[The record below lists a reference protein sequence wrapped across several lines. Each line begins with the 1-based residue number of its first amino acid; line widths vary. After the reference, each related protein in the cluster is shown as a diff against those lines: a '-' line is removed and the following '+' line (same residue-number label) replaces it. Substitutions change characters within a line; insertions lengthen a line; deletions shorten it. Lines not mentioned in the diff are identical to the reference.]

1 MNKVF
6 NQAADV
12 LADEEFS
19 AWYFRQS
26 PEAVQE
32 WEQWLQAN
40 PQYSMLVE
48 EAIAFMEAMPRERVM
63 RNEADTEKQLQQLT
77 RRISETAELPATPL
91 KKRTYRIFWQAAAAV
106 LLLAG
111 AFGIWKWV
119 TPAET
124 SLRTAYGQTISEA
137 LPDGSNLLLN
147 ANSQVKLGKS
157 WNNGK
162 DRELWLDG
170 EAFFSVKK
178 TPEKSRFIVHAGTAR
193 IEVTGTRFNVKS
205 RHNKL
210 SVYLAEGG
218 VKVHTSAGKVI
229 SLKPGDYLDLE
240 KGETVSQPSNQ
251 EDILAWRDNRLS
263 FNNTSLAEV
272 AQAINDYYGTKV
284 ILGDEELK
292 RLSLTGILPNDKLD
306 NLLEAIKEALDLK
319 ITRTQDTIL
328 MEAGNR

>member
-240 KGETVSQPSNQ
+240 KGETVSQSSNQ

-263 FNNTSLAEV
+263 FNNTSLVEV